1 MNNFQQSPRITSV
14 SNSHLE
20 QTSPIISQPPSIEGM
35 HNGISIPAASP
46 TIAGTPTSSSPS
58 NSSHHQPSSVLSNVN
73 SSSYSGKVN
82 TPNSSGQVSTVSTTI
97 KREVDV
103 EDDDD
108 NGPSD
113 KKMKTEHHGKVDT
126 IVKEEPMETT
136 SQYDDQ
142 TMNSTNDS
150 GDQSSE
156 VDSKS
161 VKMEDVKSKLNN
173 ILIKVC
179 CSAHRTLLFSFFF
192 LSLVGEPH
200 IQDDS
205 SASTSSLNSS
215 LDVKPVISTPV
226 AASSSSDK
234 KEKCSAYTIFS
245 QIFSRNP
252 M

>member
-35 HNGISIPAASP
+35 HNGLSLPAASP

-58 NSSHHQPSSVLSNVN
+58 NGGLHQPQSVLSNV
-73 SSSYSGKVN
+73 SSYPGKVN

-97 KREVDV
+97 KREA
-103 EDDDD
+103 EADDDD
-108 NGPSD
+108 DHGPAE
-113 KKMKTEHHGKVDT
+113 KKIKTEPYMKVDV
-126 IVKEEPMETT
+126 IVKEEPMEST

-142 TMNSTNDS
+142 TMNSTNES

-161 VKMEDVKSKLNN
+161 VKMEDVKSEYRIFFSEKNYTGVLRMD
-173 ILIKVC
+173 
-179 CSAHRTLLFSFFF
+179 CSSRDDEIIVITM
-192 LSLVGEPH
+192 LVPSGEPH

-215 LDVKPVISTPV
+215 LDVKPVIATQST
-226 AASSSSDK
+226 ASSSSEK
-234 KEKCSAYTIFS
+234 REKCST
-245 QIFSRNP
+245 
-252 M
+252 